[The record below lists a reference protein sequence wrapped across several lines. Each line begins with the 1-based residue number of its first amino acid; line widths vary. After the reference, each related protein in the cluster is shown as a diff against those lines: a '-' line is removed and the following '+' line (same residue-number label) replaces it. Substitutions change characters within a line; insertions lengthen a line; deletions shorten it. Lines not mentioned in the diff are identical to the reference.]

1 MSAQAPPPVRRALIA
16 SVATGLLGQA
26 ALMVSGVAIAR
37 MLGVENR
44 GDLALLLV
52 LPLILAQFGGLGLP
66 LATTFQVARDPSV
79 TRPLLKRLAG
89 FIALQTTLLTLLHGV
104 VIVALVRG
112 RDDDMQLAAMFTILI
127 VPGTVALQHG
137 LAVLQGLHRYG
148 EFNVLRLAPAI
159 LYAGIALVLFAADA
173 GTLPVLAAC
182 PAFAWLVI
190 GLYALARA
198 IHRSPPPSAAV
209 DAPLPPTRELVAFG
223 TRSML
228 GAVSPSDGA
237 GIDQAVIGLF
247 LSSRALGLYVV
258 AAAFM
263 NLSRLVTQSI
273 GLVAYPNVA
282 GHRDPAEAERA
293 MWRFTAIGV
302 AAAAAIVLGL
312 ELVVDDLIVFFF
324 GESFA
329 PAAGVARVLLLAA
342 LFLGARRVL
351 SDAARGANR
360 PLAGTIAEMVSWAVL
375 IPAMIVLTPL
385 FDVRGVGWALVLA
398 SAASLCVIV
407 WRVRRPMAAQP
418 PGSPQPAA
426 PTDVVLAS
434 RDVV

>member
-1 MSAQAPPPVRRALIA
+1 M
-16 SVATGLLGQA
+16 
-26 ALMVSGVAIAR
+26 
-37 MLGVENR
+37 
-44 GDLALLLV
+44 
-52 LPLILAQFGGLGLP
+52 
-66 LATTFQVARDPSV
+66 
-79 TRPLLKRLAG
+79 
-89 FIALQTTLLTLLHGV
+89 
-104 VIVALVRG
+104 
-112 RDDDMQLAAMFTILI
+112 
-127 VPGTVALQHG
+127 
-137 LAVLQGLHRYG
+137 
-148 EFNVLRLAPAI
+148 
-159 LYAGIALVLFAADA
+159 
-173 GTLPVLAAC
+173 
-182 PAFAWLVI
+182 
-190 GLYALARA
+190 
-198 IHRSPPPSAAV
+198 
-209 DAPLPPTRELVAFG
+209 PPTRELVAFG

-360 PLAGTIAEMVSWAVL
+360 PLAGTIAEIVSWAVL

-385 FDVRGVGWALVLA
+385 FDLRGVGWALVLA